1 MADRPVGF
9 FREGG
14 KKKPRHEKKGV
25 NETDLNI
32 SEKGK
37 GAGQKIEIK
46 IDPRSKSSMIEMIKN
61 KKDPVFEKTN
71 PERMTHILDAAGKR
85 FDGTIRQSRILELE
99 GKLKTPFKA
108 VYWEGAEN
116 DILEMP
122 QEMETPIGI
131 VRADPKKHKEW
142 QKRMM
147 KKLKHDKHLLG
158 INDIVIT
165 KLNEKTGNIDLIGY
179 ADKSDKK

>member
-9 FREGG
+9 FRENGQV
-14 KKKPRHEKKGV
+14 KPRHVKNGIK
-25 NETDLNI
+25 ETAFRFFGGRKD
-32 SEKGK
+32 G
-37 GAGQKIEIK
+37 KIEIK

-147 KKLKHDKHLLG
+147 KKLKHDKQLLG